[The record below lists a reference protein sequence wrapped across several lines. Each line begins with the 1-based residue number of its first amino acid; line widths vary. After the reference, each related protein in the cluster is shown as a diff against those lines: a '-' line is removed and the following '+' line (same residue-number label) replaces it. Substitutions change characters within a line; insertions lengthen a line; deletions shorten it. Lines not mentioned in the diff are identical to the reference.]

1 MYDDATWFPVCAGL
15 SALGVVAAFFAFRR
29 RGAAAGIRLFGW
41 AVLPMAIYLTGM
53 VRLLW
58 TVGAA
63 LVKWVSGFV
72 FSPYVWTGLALF
84 GVAAICLP
92 VAAAMRRRQASR
104 AGEVETGRTA
114 AGTRA
119 AGSGTGG
126 SRAGG
131 SKAIDAGAG
140 GAAGGRTNTGK
151 ASVTPK
157 PVEQSRGRSKGK
169 DDDEDP
175 LAGFEDI
182 DEILKRRGIS

>member
-29 RGAAAGIRLFGW
+29 RGAAAGLRLFGW

-63 LVKWVSGFV
+63 LVKWVSGFA
-72 FSPYVWTGLALF
+72 FSPYVWAGLALF

-92 VAAAMRRRQASR
+92 VAAAMRRRQSR
-104 AGEVETGRTA
+104 TSEVEAGRSSTGA
-114 AGTRA
+114 RA
-119 AGSGTGG
+119 AGSNAVGARSTGTG
-126 SRAGG
+126 A
-131 SKAIDAGAG
+131 
-140 GAAGGRTNTGK
+140 GRTGTAKGADKPK
-151 ASVTPK
+151 A
-157 PVEQSRGRSKGK
+157 VEQGTGQGKGQRKGQGK
-169 DDDEDP
+169 DKPEDP

>member
-72 FSPYVWTGLALF
+72 FSPYVWSGLALF

-92 VAAAMRRRQASR
+92 VAAAMRRRQAAR
-104 AGEVETGRTA
+104 AGEVETGRASTGTRAGSGAVGSSA
-114 AGTRA
+114 AGTA
-119 AGSGTGG
+119 GTAGSGRTGT
-126 SRAGG
+126 A
-131 SKAIDAGAG
+131 KDAG
-140 GAAGGRTNTGK
+140 K
-151 ASVTPK
+151 PK
-157 PVEQSRGRSKGK
+157 QVEQGKGPAKRQGTKGGKGK
-169 DDDEDP
+169 EEDP
-175 LAGFEDI
+175 LAEFEDI

>member
-29 RGAAAGIRLFGW
+29 RGAAAGLRLFGW

-72 FSPYVWTGLALF
+72 FSPYVWAGLALF

-92 VAAAMRRRQASR
+92 VAAAMRRRRSR
-104 AGEVETGRTA
+104 AGEVEAGRTTS
-114 AGTRA
+114 GTRA
-119 AGSGTGG
+119 AGSNAVG
-126 SRAGG
+126 SNAVGSNAVG
-131 SKAIDAGAG
+131 SKSAGANPG
-140 GAAGGRTNTGK
+140 GTAKGAGKPK
-151 ASVTPK
+151 A
-157 PVEQSRGRSKGK
+157 VEQGKGRSKDK
-169 DDDEDP
+169 PEDP

>member
-29 RGAAAGIRLFGW
+29 RGAAAGLRLFGW
-41 AVLPMAIYLTGM
+41 AMLPMAIYLTGM

-92 VAAAMRRRQASR
+92 VAAAMRRRQSR
-104 AGEVETGRTA
+104 AGEVETGRTST
-114 AGTRA
+114 GTRA
-119 AGSGTGG
+119 AGSNAVGAT
-126 SRAGG
+126 AGG
-131 SKAIDAGAG
+131 NAAGN
-140 GAAGGRTNTGK
+140 AAGGRTNTAKGAGK
-151 ASVTPK
+151 PK
-157 PVEQSRGRSKGK
+157 PVEQGKGRSKDK
-169 DDDEDP
+169 QEDP

>member
-58 TVGAA
+58 TIGAA

-92 VAAAMRRRQASR
+92 VAAAMRRRQAAR
-104 AGEVETGRTA
+104 AGEVETGRGSTGTRAGSSAVGSGA
-114 AGTRA
+114 AGTA
-119 AGSGTGG
+119 ASGRT
-126 SRAGG
+126 SAA
-131 SKAIDAGAG
+131 KDAGQ
-140 GAAGGRTNTGK
+140 
-151 ASVTPK
+151 PK
-157 PVEQSRGRSKGK
+157 QVEQGKGPARRQGKGK
-169 DDDEDP
+169 EEDP
-175 LAGFEDI
+175 LAEFEDI

>member
-29 RGAAAGIRLFGW
+29 RGAAAGLRLFGW

-63 LVKWVSGFV
+63 LVKWVSGFA
-72 FSPYVWTGLALF
+72 FSPYVWSGLALF

-92 VAAAMRRRQASR
+92 VAAAMRRRQAGR
-104 AGEVETGRTA
+104 TGEVEPGRTA
-114 AGTRA
+114 TGTRA
-119 AGSGTGG
+119 AGST
-126 SRAGG
+126 AAG
-131 SKAIDAGAG
+131 SKAVGANSAGT
-140 GAAGGRTNTGK
+140 AAGGRTSTAKG
-151 ASVTPK
+151 ADK
-157 PVEQSRGRSKGK
+157 PRQVEQGKSQTKGQGK
-169 DDDEDP
+169 DKPEDP